1 MHAESNRDRK
11 WMTSP
16 FFYLKTSVVV
26 AFEQEKQQHDQMH
39 TAFKYFQVQVVG
51 NRMWCGLATTIG

>member
-1 MHAESNRDRK
+1 MLNQTETENGWLHL
-11 WMTSP
+11 
-16 FFYLKTSVVV
+16 FFYFKTSLVV
-26 AFEQEKQQHDQMH
+26 AFEQEKQQRDQMH

>member
-1 MHAESNRDRK
+1 
-11 WMTSP
+11 MTTP
-16 FFYLKTSVVV
+16 FFLFQNKFGCG
-26 AFEQEKQQHDQMH
+26 FEQEKQQRDQMH